1 MPQKTL
7 PARSQ
12 VNWSVIKERVK
23 INKNHNK
30 GNGRKKTIQD
40 YSKELRQQ
48 IKWLDQLITATRK
61 YLNAIKISDDRPV
74 RSSKRKNGYQYYLQK
89 TDGKLEYVKEK
100 DIDKVKR
107 IVQRD
112 YYNALLDN
120 LLTMRYRIE
129 KFTKIYDIG
138 SIARVYDN
146 LSEARKALVTPLIPS
161 DEAYITEWRVLHVGG
176 TNTFPE
182 EGKYLTARGEL
193 VRSKS
198 EKILA
203 DMFEKFDIPYV
214 YESQIVLPNGKC
226 LYPDFALLN
235 MRTRKTIYWEHFGL
249 ITDGDYARHALLKI
263 NQFDKMGIEV
273 GKELV
278 ISMESNEIPLDIKQI
293 EKKIK
298 EYLL

>member
-1 MPQKTL
+1 M
-7 PARSQ
+7 
-12 VNWSVIKERVK
+12 
-23 INKNHNK
+23 
-30 GNGRKKTIQD
+30 
-40 YSKELRQQ
+40 RQQ
-48 IKWLDQLITATRK
+48 IKWLDQLITTTRK
-61 YLNAIKISDDRPV
+61 SLNAIKISDDRPV

-89 TDGKLEYVKEK
+89 TDGRLEYVKEK
-100 DIDKVKR
+100 DIDKVKS

-120 LLTMRYRIE
+120 LLTVRYRIE
-129 KFTKIYDIG
+129 RFTKIYDIG
-138 SIARVYDN
+138 SIARVYDD
-146 LSEARKALVTPLIPS
+146 LSEARKVLVTPLIPS
-161 DEAYITEWRVLHVGG
+161 DEEYITDWRARIVGG
-176 TNTFPE
+176 ANTFPE

-203 DMFEKFDIPYV
+203 DMFEKFNIPYI
-214 YESQIVLPNGKC
+214 YEPQIVLPNGKC

-235 MRTRKTIYWEHFGL
+235 VRTRKTIYWEHFGL
-249 ITDGDYARHALLKI
+249 IVDGEYSRHALLKI
-263 NQFDKMGIEV
+263 NQFDKIGIEV

-278 ISMESNEIPLDIKQI
+278 ITMESDDIPLDIKQI

>member
-1 MPQKTL
+1 MK
-7 PARSQ
+7 
-12 VNWSVIKERVK
+12 
-23 INKNHNK
+23 
-30 GNGRKKTIQD
+30 
-40 YSKELRQQ
+40 QQ
-48 IKWLDQLITATRK
+48 IKRLDQLITATRK
-61 YLNAIKISDDRPV
+61 SLNAVRISDDRPV

-112 YYNALLDN
+112 YYNALLDK
-120 LLTMRYRIE
+120 LLTVRYRIE
-129 KFTKIYDIG
+129 RFTKIYDIG
-138 SIARVYDN
+138 SIARVYDD

-161 DEAYITEWRVLHVGG
+161 DEAYITEWREHNVGG
-176 TNTFPE
+176 ANTFPK

-203 DMFEKFDIPYV
+203 DLFEKFDIPYV
-214 YESQIVLPNGKC
+214 YEPQIILPNGKS

-235 MRTRKTIYWEHFGL
+235 VRTRKTVYWEHFGL
-249 ITDGDYARHALLKI
+249 ITDGDYASHALLKV

-278 ISMESNEIPLDIKQI
+278 ISMESDEIPLDIKQI

>member
-1 MPQKTL
+1 LK
-7 PARSQ
+7 
-12 VNWSVIKERVK
+12 
-23 INKNHNK
+23 
-30 GNGRKKTIQD
+30 
-40 YSKELRQQ
+40 QQ

-61 YLNAIKISDDRPV
+61 SLNAIKVSDDRPV

-89 TDGKLEYVKEK
+89 DDGKLEYVKEK
-100 DIDKVKR
+100 DIYKVKR

-112 YYNALLDN
+112 YYAALLDN
-120 LLTMRYRIE
+120 LLTVRYRIE
-129 KFTKIYDIG
+129 RFTKIYDIG
-138 SIARVYDN
+138 SIARVYDD
-146 LSEARKALVTPLIPS
+146 LSEARKALVTPLFPS
-161 DEAYITEWRVLHVGG
+161 DEVYITDWRAHNIGE

-182 EGKYLTARGEL
+182 KGKYLTARGEF

-214 YESQIVLPNGKC
+214 YEPQIALPNGKN

-235 MRTRKTIYWEHFGL
+235 VRTRKTIYWEHFGL

-278 ISMESNEIPLDIKQI
+278 ISMESDEIPLDIKQI